1 MLEAV
6 IDTCVSGL
14 CGCTPCEA
22 WLWAVLAFFVYE
34 TCELGG

>member
-14 CGCTPCEA
+14 CGAPCGA
-22 WLWAVLAFFVYE
+22 WLWAALAFFVYE